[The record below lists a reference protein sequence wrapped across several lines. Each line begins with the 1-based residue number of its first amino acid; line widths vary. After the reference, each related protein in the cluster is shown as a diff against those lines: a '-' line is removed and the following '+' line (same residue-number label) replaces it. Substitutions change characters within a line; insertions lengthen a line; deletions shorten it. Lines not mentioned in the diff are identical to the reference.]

1 MYARQKKYPYL
12 QLSDKAVTDN
22 TSFQHTAENAVN
34 PSVHFRKTIINQSH
48 KCVKLSKLLLAKI

>member
-12 QLSDKAVTDN
+12 QLSDKAATDN
-22 TSFQHTAENAVN
+22 TSFQHTAENAVI

-48 KCVKLSKLLLAKI
+48 KCVKLSKLLLSKI